1 LPVPVLDRSQ
11 IRSLEDHLDLVLA
24 MEPDEV
30 EAIRAL
36 AAQLQGMKILPILGA
51 GASYDCGMRV
61 AGRIATDLHAECEA
75 DEELKPE
82 VQAVASDDLGGIA
95 EAIYKHHGD
104 CHQAVLEA
112 IGMPDPQR
120 WPGTPEVEPHFCA
133 LRILARLI
141 REHEGLGAA
150 FSFNYDC
157 CKEAAL
163 AAEGFSRSRQRTAG
177 LVWIDNANVFCTK
190 EMYVNPQNSDGFEL
204 VKAHGCVEHYRK
216 AYEKDQREEVAE
228 AIVIRAKQIETWA
241 DRLWARRSL
250 DERVQ
255 KSVLL
260 LVGFSGQD
268 EATAV
273 ELKKVLEDICKSE
286 PGSTPPRLVVIDRNP
301 DTDELRELVDY
312 GTGPGGAGESAVTKI
327 STAKTST
334 TTVLMVLLAETIAL
348 ELQPAMAASG
358 FALPADLDARLGLLS
373 LSGPAMARWSFQLR
387 SENGA
392 FMQRINVEM
401 EDCEDYVPL
410 RYGPE
415 INVRAF
421 VLREEMRS
429 AMGFDGPEQLRDLA
443 GTDGFIRHRNCAY
456 LPLGIRLNQ
465 VKAAHASGSLR
476 QARDVL
482 PWPETIESVLVC
494 DEEGVR
500 RGISVTT
507 GEEVPVP

>member
-1 LPVPVLDRSQ
+1 MSVPVMDRSQ
-11 IRSLEDHLDLVLA
+11 IRSLEDHLDLALT

-30 EAIRAL
+30 EAIQIL
-36 AAQLQGMKILPILGA
+36 AKQLQNMKILPILGA

-61 AGRIATDLHAECEA
+61 AGCIATDLHAECEA
-75 DEELKPE
+75 DEELKADL
-82 VQAVASDDLGGIA
+82 QAVAPNDLGGIA
-95 EAIYKHHGD
+95 EAIYRHHGD

-112 IGMPDPQR
+112 IGMPDPEC
-120 WPGTPEVEPHFCA
+120 WPATPEVEPHFCA

-141 REHEGLGAA
+141 REHEGLGSA

-163 AAEGFSRSRQRTAG
+163 AAEGFSESRQRTAG

-190 EMYVNPQNSDGFEL
+190 EMYVNPQNSNGFEL
-204 VKAHGCVEHYRK
+204 VKAHGCAEHYRK

-241 DRLWARRSL
+241 ERFWAKRSF
-250 DERVQ
+250 DDRVQ

-268 EATAV
+268 QATAV
-273 ELKKVLEDICKSE
+273 ELKEVLEDVCKSE
-286 PGSTPPRLVVIDRNP
+286 RDSTPPRLVVIDLNP

-312 GTGPGGAGESAVTKI
+312 GTGPGGAGESTVTKI

-334 TTVLMVLLAETIAL
+334 TAVLMVLLAETIAL
-348 ELQPAMAASG
+348 ELQPAMTATG
-358 FALPADLDARLGLLS
+358 FALPADLDARLGLLT

-387 SENGA
+387 GEKA
-392 FMQRINVEM
+392 AYMQRINVEM
-401 EDCEDYVPL
+401 EDCDYVPL

-421 VLREEMRS
+421 VLREKLRL
-429 AMGFDGPEQLRDLA
+429 AMGFDGPEQLRGLA
-443 GTDGFIRHRNCAY
+443 GTDGFIRYRDCTY
-456 LPLGIRLNQ
+456 LPLGIRLKQ
-465 VKAAHASGSLR
+465 VKAAHASGALR
-476 QARDVL
+476 QAREVL
-482 PWPETIESVLVC
+482 PWPERIESVLVC
-494 DEEGVR
+494 DEDGVR
-500 RGISVTT
+500 RGISVMT

>member
-1 LPVPVLDRSQ
+1 MPVSVMDRSQ
-11 IRSLEDHLDLVLA
+11 IRSLEDHLDLALA
-24 MEPDEV
+24 LEPDEV
-30 EAIRAL
+30 EGIRTL
-36 AAQLQGMKILPILGA
+36 AEQLQGMKILPILGA
-51 GASYDCGMRV
+51 GASHDCGMRV
-61 AGRIATDLHAECEA
+61 AGCIATDLHAECEA
-75 DEELKPE
+75 DEELKADL
-82 VQAVASDDLGGIA
+82 QAVAPNDLGGIA

-120 WPGTPEVEPHFCA
+120 WPGTREVEPHFCA

-141 REHEGLGAA
+141 REHRGLGSA

-163 AAEGFSRSRQRTAG
+163 AAEGFSRSRERTAG

-190 EMYVNPQNSDGFEL
+190 EMYQDPQNSNGFEL
-204 VKAHGCVEHYRK
+204 VKAHGCAEHYRE
-216 AYEKDQREEVAE
+216 AYEEDQREEVGE
-228 AIVIRAKQIETWA
+228 TIVIRAEQIETWA

-250 DERVQ
+250 DDRVQ

-268 EATAV
+268 KATAV
-273 ELKKVLEDICKSE
+273 ELKEVLEDICKSE
-286 PGSTPPRLVVIDRNP
+286 SDSTPPRLVVIDRNP

-312 GTGPGGAGESAVTKI
+312 GRGPRGGGESAVTKI

-334 TTVLMVLLAETIAL
+334 TAVLMVLLAETIAL
-348 ELQPAMAASG
+348 ELQPSITASG
-358 FALPADLDARLGLLS
+358 FALPADLDARLGLLT

-401 EDCEDYVPL
+401 EDCDDYVPL
-410 RYGPE
+410 RDGPE

-421 VLREEMRS
+421 MLREEMRA

-465 VKAAHASGSLR
+465 VRRAHRSGALR
-476 QARDVL
+476 HARDVL
-482 PWPETIESVLVC
+482 PWPEAIESILVC
-494 DEEGVR
+494 DEDGVR
-500 RGISVTT
+500 RGISIMT

>member
-1 LPVPVLDRSQ
+1 VAVPVMDRAQ
-11 IRSLEDHLDLVLA
+11 IRSLEDHLDLALA
-24 MEPDEV
+24 LEPDEF
-30 EAIRAL
+30 EAIRTL
-36 AAQLQGMKILPILGA
+36 AQQLQTVKILPILGA

-61 AGRIATDLHAECEA
+61 AGCIATDLHAECEA
-75 DEELKPE
+75 DEELKANL
-82 VQAVASDDLGGIA
+82 QAVAPNDLGGIA

-133 LRILARLI
+133 LRIMARLI
-141 REHEGLGAA
+141 REHEGLRSA

-163 AAEGFSRSRQRTAG
+163 AAEGFSESRQRTAG

-204 VKAHGCVEHYRK
+204 VKAHGCAEHYRK

-241 DRLWARRSL
+241 ERFWAKRSF
-250 DERVQ
+250 DDRVQ

-260 LVGFSGQD
+260 LLGFSGQD

-273 ELKKVLEDICKSE
+273 ELKEVLEDSRKSDS
-286 PGSTPPRLVVIDRNP
+286 GSTPPRLVVIDRNP
-301 DTDELRELVDY
+301 DTDELRELVNC
-312 GTGPGGAGESAVTKI
+312 GTGPGGAEERAVTKI

-334 TTVLMVLLAETIAL
+334 TAVLMVLLAETIAL

-358 FALPADLDARLGLLS
+358 FALSADLGARLGLLT
-373 LSGPAMARWSFQLR
+373 LTGPAMARWSFQLGR
-387 SENGA
+387 EIGA
-392 FMQRINVEM
+392 YIQRINVEM
-401 EDCEDYVPL
+401 EEHDYVPL
-410 RYGPE
+410 RHNRD
-415 INVRAF
+415 IAVRAF
-421 VLREEMRS
+421 KLREEMR
-429 AMGFDGPEQLRDLA
+429 AEFGLTGQEQIRDLA
-443 GTDGFIRHRNCAY
+443 GTDGFIRHQNRAY
-456 LPLGIRLNQ
+456 LPLGIGLDQ
-465 VKAAHASGSLR
+465 VEAAHRSGALR
-476 QARDVL
+476 QAREVL
-482 PWPETIESVLVC
+482 PWPEAIESVLVC
-494 DEEGVR
+494 DEGGAR
-500 RGISVTT
+500 KGISVVT